1 MAQTDD
7 RHKVLIIGAGPGGL
21 VLAQILRRHNI
32 PFEIFERDVERNTRS
47 QGWAVAL
54 VESVYLSPSFYPDA
68 PQSLILLVSR
78 CIPGLVKLLPE
89 DIGDL
94 QSVSVNYGIE
104 DCDTMGMIDA
114 TTGELVATMGGVPR
128 GQDGYVLRAS
138 RVHLREF
145 LWRNLHVTTGKNFS
159 HYTEDST
166 GVTAYFKD
174 GTCARGGLLVGA
186 DGVHSKVRRCMFDGK
201 RMTVQSQYVA
211 ITGQGELPKHVYE
224 PIRQL
229 GTAAIIGN
237 TPDTRCL
244 FGLRSMAPDR
254 STATFYWVLGIR
266 SDNPE
271 AEAEWLEKSSQEE
284 LYNKAVELTKEWPEM
299 LKDVIH
305 HTGPAGMF
313 TPPIRFFEFVPPE
326 TLPGK
331 LATLLGDA
339 AHAMIPFRG
348 GGANTA
354 IRDACE
360 LAELIIQARQED
372 RPLDRVV
379 RPYEDVMLPRGR
391 DTVLASRA
399 AGESLEKMF
408 EVLRKIGHFRGVP
421 PPTIK

>member
-1 MAQTDD
+1 
-7 RHKVLIIGAGPGGL
+7 
-21 VLAQILRRHNI
+21 
-32 PFEIFERDVERNTRS
+32 
-47 QGWAVAL
+47 
-54 VESVYLSPSFYPDA
+54 
-68 PQSLILLVSR
+68 
-78 CIPGLVKLLPE
+78 
-89 DIGDL
+89 
-94 QSVSVNYGIE
+94 
-104 DCDTMGMIDA
+104 MGMIDA
-114 TTGELVATMGGVPR
+114 RTGELVATMGGVPR
-128 GQDGYVLRAS
+128 GQPGYVLRAS

-145 LWRNLHVTTGKNFS
+145 LWRNLHVSTGKNFS

-174 GTCARGGLLVGA
+174 GTSARGGLLVGA
-186 DGVHSKVRRCMFDGK
+186 DGVHSKVRTCMFGGK
-201 RMTVQSQYVA
+201 QTLVQSQYVA
-211 ITGQGELPKHVYE
+211 VTGQGELPKHVYE
-224 PIRQL
+224 PIRKL

-254 STATFYWVLGIR
+254 SSATFYWVMGIR

-271 AEAEWLEKSSQEE
+271 EEAEWLSKASQEE
-284 LYNKAVELTKEWPEM
+284 LYNKAAELTKEWPEM
-299 LKDVIH
+299 LRDVIH

-313 TPPIRFFEFVPPE
+313 TPPIRFFEFVPPD

-331 LATLLGDA
+331 LVTLLGDA

-360 LAELIIQARQED
+360 LAELITQARRED
-372 RPLDRVV
+372 RALDSVV

-399 AGESLEKMF
+399 AGESLDKMF
-408 EVLRKIGHFRGVP
+408 EAIRAIGHFRGAPRPSVR
-421 PPTIK
+421 